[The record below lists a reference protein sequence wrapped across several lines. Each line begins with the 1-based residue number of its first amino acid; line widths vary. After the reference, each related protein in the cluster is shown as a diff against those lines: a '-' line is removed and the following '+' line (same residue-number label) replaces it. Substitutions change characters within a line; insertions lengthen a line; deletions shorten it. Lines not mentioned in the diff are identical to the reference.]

1 MKRGA
6 LRGRR
11 LAALL
16 LLTVGFGTPLP
27 VAGQGQTVHGEN
39 SVFVGHGVGIAW
51 GVLKGPTEE
60 ETPVIL
66 RIVPAGASFAAVRL
80 EGVDPFTG
88 NRRVFLEGRALGEGL
103 DIRTPRSTF
112 ADFPRREIT
121 LYRTEADWQ
130 ARRPTLTIFFLGLP
144 DTTPEFTSEAALSA
158 YLGDAL
164 ARAGVASQGKR
175 P

>member
-1 MKRGA
+1 MRTA
-6 LRGRR
+6 AVTA
-11 LAALL
+11 LAAALA
-16 LLTVGFGTPLP
+16 VSAPA
-27 VAGQGQTVHGEN
+27 AGQGRTVHGEN
-39 SVFVGHGVGIAW
+39 SVFVGQGVGVAW

-60 ETPVIL
+60 GTPVIL

-121 LYRTEADWQ
+121 LYGTEADWQ

-158 YLGDAL
+158 YLADAL
-164 ARAGVASQGKR
+164 ARAGVASQGTR

>member
-6 LRGRR
+6 VRR
-11 LAALL
+11 ATIAALL
-16 LLTVGFGTPLP
+16 LVAAAPP
-27 VAGQGQTVHGEN
+27 AAGQGRAVHGDN

-66 RIVPAGASFAAVRL
+66 RIVPAGGGTAAVRV

-88 NRRVFLEGRALGEGL
+88 SRRVFLEGRALGEGL
-103 DIRTPRSTF
+103 HVRTPRSTF
-112 ADFPRREIT
+112 ADFPRREIA

-130 ARRPTLTIFFLGLP
+130 ARRPTVTIFFLGLP
-144 DTTPEFTSEAALSA
+144 DTTPEFASEAALSS
-158 YLGDAL
+158 YLDDAL
-164 ARAGVASQGKR
+164 ARAGVASKGRR